1 MQTYNIDMQVGGR
14 GLHVVRVLEMVPFF
28 AITGT
33 KHFGQFVKTFPK
45 CAAFT
50 TTQVAALLQKTP
62 HP

>member
-1 MQTYNIDMQVGGR
+1 MQPYNIDMQLGRR
-14 GLHVVRVLEMVPFF
+14 GLHIARVLEMVPFL

-33 KHFGQFVKTFPK
+33 KHFGQSVKTFPK

>member
-1 MQTYNIDMQVGGR
+1 MQAYNIDMQLGGR
-14 GLHVVRVLEMVPFF
+14 GLQVARVLAMVPFF

-33 KHFGQFVKTFPK
+33 KHFGQSVKTFPK

-50 TTQVAALLQKTP
+50 TTQVA